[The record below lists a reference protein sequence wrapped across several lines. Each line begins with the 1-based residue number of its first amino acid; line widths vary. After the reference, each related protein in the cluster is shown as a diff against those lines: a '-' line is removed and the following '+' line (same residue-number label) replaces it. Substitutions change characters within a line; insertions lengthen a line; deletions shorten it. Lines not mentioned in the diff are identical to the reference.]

1 MVRTVN
7 IEPITKEQEFL
18 ATPALT
24 KEELTNAFEEC
35 LKQVDLNMEYFK
47 DRFPYSCT
55 KGLKYP
61 IIDNIEW
68 TDGFWTGML
77 WLAYEYTNDK
87 KYKELADRNIESF
100 LHRVENRI
108 ELDHHDLGFLYSLS
122 CVSGYKLTKN
132 EHAKKSCIVG
142 G

>member
-1 MVRTVN
+1 MVRSVN
-7 IEPITKEQEFL
+7 IEPISKKQEFL

-68 TDGFWTGML
+68 TDGFWTGMPTVIVAKTIKGKGVSFMEDQQG
-77 WLAYEYTNDK
+77 WHGVAPNEEQYHAAM
-87 KYKELADRNIESF
+87 KELEAE
-100 LHRVENRI
+100 
-108 ELDHHDLGFLYSLS
+108 
-122 CVSGYKLTKN
+122 
-132 EHAKKSCIVG
+132 
-142 G
+142 

>member
-1 MVRTVN
+1 MRFRSLLIFEQNVLTIHFRGVIMVLSSKPVCFFEEAMEIMVRTVN

-55 KGLKYP
+55 KGP
-61 IIDNIEW
+61 
-68 TDGFWTGML
+68 
-77 WLAYEYTNDK
+77 
-87 KYKELADRNIESF
+87 
-100 LHRVENRI
+100 
-108 ELDHHDLGFLYSLS
+108 
-122 CVSGYKLTKN
+122 
-132 EHAKKSCIVG
+132 
-142 G
+142 

>member
-1 MVRTVN
+1 MVLSSKPVYFFEEAMEIMVRTVN

-61 IIDNIEW
+61 TSNGLMDSGQVCCGWHMNIR
-68 TDGFWTGML
+68 MI
-77 WLAYEYTNDK
+77 
-87 KYKELADRNIESF
+87 RNI
-100 LHRVENRI
+100 
-108 ELDHHDLGFLYSLS
+108 
-122 CVSGYKLTKN
+122 KN
-132 EHAKKSCIVG
+132 
-142 G
+142 

>member
-1 MVRTVN
+1 MEIMVRTVN

-68 TDGFWTGML
+68 LMDSGQVCCGWHM
-77 WLAYEYTNDK
+77 NIRMI
-87 KYKELADRNIESF
+87 RNI
-100 LHRVENRI
+100 
-108 ELDHHDLGFLYSLS
+108 
-122 CVSGYKLTKN
+122 KN
-132 EHAKKSCIVG
+132 
-142 G
+142 